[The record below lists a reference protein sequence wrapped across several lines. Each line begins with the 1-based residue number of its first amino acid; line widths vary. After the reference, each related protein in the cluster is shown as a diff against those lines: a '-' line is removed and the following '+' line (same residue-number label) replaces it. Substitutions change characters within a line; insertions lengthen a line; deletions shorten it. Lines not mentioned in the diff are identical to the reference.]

1 MARRGK
7 EDNPVNNCPYADK
20 CGGCAYTGC
29 SYMEQATAKQKMMTD
44 LLPNS
49 DICVLLGVS
58 PL

>member
-44 LLPNS
+44 LLPKGIKRLPS
-49 DICVLLGVS
+49 
-58 PL
+58 